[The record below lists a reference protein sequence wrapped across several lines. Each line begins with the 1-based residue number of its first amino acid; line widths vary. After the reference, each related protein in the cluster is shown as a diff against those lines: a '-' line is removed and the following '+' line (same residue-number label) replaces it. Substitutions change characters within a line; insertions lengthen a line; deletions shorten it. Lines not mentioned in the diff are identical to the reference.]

1 MNSFDL
7 SRSWF
12 NFSFEN
18 PEKIKPIHSSIFFF
32 AIEHCNRLGNKEKFG
47 FPSQMTMDAIG
58 VKKYQTYGK
67 ALSDLEEWGFITFI
81 ERSKNQYSANI
92 ISINAPTKNGIAR
105 GKALDKATIKHGA
118 KQGHSTGQGKD
129 SIDKPLNQE
138 TIKPLFKD
146 EDLKNELYVKPHLR
160 DGFNPVS
167 NDNQFNKHTFVA
179 WFNTSLDYIGFN
191 GALKSLSKE
200 DNNKLNILLDKGYTI
215 QDFKIA
221 FKNFQGS
228 TFYKKEG
235 HITTTQFL
243 KGDTFDRFLIMG
255 DSKVKQ
261 TKGGDVTQ
269 W

>member
-1 MNSFDL
+1 LPPSD
-7 SRSWF
+7 
-12 NFSFEN
+12 
-18 PEKIKPIHSSIFFF
+18 P
-32 AIEHCNRLGNKEKFG
+32 KEVEVEVEEE
-47 FPSQMTMDAIG
+47 
-58 VKKYQTYGK
+58 VK
-67 ALSDLEEWGFITFI
+67 EEVKEEGEYT
-81 ERSKNQYSANI
+81 
-92 ISINAPTKNGIAR
+92 P
-105 GKALDKATIKHGA
+105 
-118 KQGHSTGQGKD
+118 
-129 SIDKPLNQE
+129 
-138 TIKPLFKD
+138 KD
-146 EDLKNELYVKPHLR
+146 EDLKNELFDKPHLR

-179 WFNTSLDYIGFN
+179 WFNTSLNYIGLN
-191 GALKSLSKE
+191 GALKSLSNE

-215 QDFKIA
+215 EDFKIA